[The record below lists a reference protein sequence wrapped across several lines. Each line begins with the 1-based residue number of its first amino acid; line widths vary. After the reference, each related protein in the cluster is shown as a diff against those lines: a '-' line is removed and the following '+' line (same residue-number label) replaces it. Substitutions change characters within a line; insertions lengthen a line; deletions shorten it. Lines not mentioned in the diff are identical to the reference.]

1 VRHSWKNAA
10 AGAAAAGLLVL
21 LVMVGC
27 SKTSA
32 SFRELKAEHA
42 LADSLVRGFTP
53 TNPESLAKVVT
64 LAREKTK
71 KFLVNHKDDIPAAIL
86 FVKLRLA
93 EEALTPHP
101 EPPAD
106 STGAPVDHFARAV
119 RSKARVADC
128 VQILEHASTV
138 DPKSAEV
145 YYWKSLVYGL
155 WEPIFEKQAIDPTR
169 SQLPQAVAAATKAVA
184 LAPDSANYRTALAS
198 YQMLGGDDAAALK
211 TLRAG
216 KDPSNAT
223 LLILSDWEKF
233 PLPPGAAYSAR
244 ESAGIAEWMAASGL
258 DDTNARVRAY
268 WVPVPQGAIRAFY
281 EKNWNGLYWMSQKQA
296 QKNGEKWSFG
306 SAAVMIDGSGYRA
319 IHEADLK
326 NPAMAGAQGIS
337 IQIRE
342 VRNMQAKGR
351 EAVPFPVG
359 DVVCELLLTNHRRAR

>member
-1 VRHSWKNAA
+1 MSIRRVHRFLILGESSTNRNAGGFVRHSWKNAA

-198 YQMLGGDDAAALK
+198 YQMLGGDD
-211 TLRAG
+211 
-216 KDPSNAT
+216 
-223 LLILSDWEKF
+223 